1 MTFHDV
7 EYYPVSTEAST
18 HRKITYP
25 EREVERGWPPLE
37 VEVVARDIRPLGG
50 ALVGDEWWDR
60 VSGLTITAL
69 GDAGDGSRVG
79 SADGPTQLQTT
90 SFTESHTQQKIN

>member
-1 MTFHDV
+1 MQVHIHT
-7 EYYPVSTEAST
+7 
-18 HRKITYP
+18 ITYP
-25 EREVERGWPPLE
+25 EREVERGWPPRE
-37 VEVVARDIRPLGG
+37 VEVVALDIRPLGG

-79 SADGPTQLQTT
+79 SADGPTQLQTKL
-90 SFTESHTQQKIN
+90 FTESHTKQKLNYLNSNWF